1 MNKKLWLAGAII
13 WGFAEATVFFIVPD
27 IILTAAVL
35 AVGFAMA
42 LRFAAAAAIAAAIGG
57 AIMLRW
63 GAGEP
68 DAARAFLTTIPL
80 IGDDLLIRVQSEIGS
95 AWPLNLMR
103 GAITGAPY
111 KIYAVEA
118 GAAHINALAFAAMS
132 VPARFA
138 RFALLI
144 GLFAAGKAALQK
156 FDKGAWAPWM
166 FAAAWTLIY
175 AVYAVIRAGAAT

>member
-1 MNKKLWLAGAII
+1 MNKNLWLAGAII

-27 IILTAAVL
+27 ILLTAAVL
-35 AVGFAMA
+35 TFGFAMA

-57 AIMLRW
+57 AVMLRW
-63 GAGEP
+63 GASDAE
-68 DAARAFLTTIPL
+68 AARAFLLAIPL
-80 IGDDLLIRVQSEIGS
+80 IGDDLLIRVQSEIGA

-118 GAAHINALAFAAMS
+118 GAAHIHALAFAAMS

-138 RFALLI
+138 RFALLM
-144 GLFAAGKAALQK
+144 GLFAGGQALLQK
-156 FDKGAWAPWM
+156 FGKGAWAPWLL
-166 FAAAWTLIY
+166 AAAWMLIY
-175 AVYAVIRAGAAT
+175 AVYTVIRAGAAT